1 MGWLGKAWIAGVLAY
16 AVLRAL
22 IVWPTLGEYG
32 VSPWAF
38 LVIDV
43 GTAWPYA
50 YGQVRVVTEARALNW
65 GGMQL
70 WAAIAMLSFIA
81 PYAYIVGAGSGD
93 MPLLAWIGQH
103 GAASGSQNVR
113 KGGDGGAAAQTGGA
127 SPSRRPIRSGRR
139 RRRRRKSVSSPVPY
153 LM

>member
-1 MGWLGKAWIAGVLAY
+1 MPDAKEVGWLGKAWIAGVFGY

-50 YGQVRVVTEARALNW
+50 YGQVRVINEARVRNW
-65 GGMQL
+65 SGMQV

-81 PYAYIVGAGSGD
+81 PYAYIAGAGSGE
-93 MPLLAWIGQH
+93 MPLIAWIVI
-103 GAASGSQNVR
+103 GALMAVFGTASVVR
-113 KGGDGGAAAQTGGA
+113 ILRQ
-127 SPSRRPIRSGRR
+127 IRQPEPEPE
-139 RRRRRKSVSSPVPY
+139 PV
-153 LM
+153 